1 MYAKDYIGT
10 EIHFPKGNK
19 SSAPLKI
26 DAVIFDDKSW
36 FSKYEDYHKNNNLE
50 SLQWLKLHILCV
62 IEFKK
67 EYAKNI
73 KEVYDKQLKAYM
85 KECEKPFCLGI
96 LYDTERLYLFKKQGD
111 KFLRYSQEFNTKG
124 EDSKTNDLNLHLPDS
139 YLNLPDFSHLQNAQN
154 PKPILRENRSKDDLQ
169 SISGMHSLTL
179 NNAIYQILYTLDKVG
194 LINQKGYLILIQ
206 VLALKIYDE
215 KHHKPLHFYITDEE
229 ENYRHLSDDNVQN
242 FIKRINHLMQE
253 ASGNYRKI
261 LKAKELDFQN
271 ANHIKVLICIVKELQ
286 DFSFV
291 NSHKSDLYQLIFHRF
306 ANKFAKD
313 SNAQFLTP
321 LPLIDFLV
329 SIVNPRNGESVID
342 PTVGIA
348 DFLSVSYVNSKSK
361 LNDNNIFGMDIDEQ
375 MISLATLNMLL
386 NGDGNATL
394 EQKSELGSIAYKFD
408 KDNKALELDCTMN
421 KKGNWDNRADDKEL
435 KKFDVVLT
443 NPPFGEKRAFIPK
456 NEKEKAIIE
465 CYEMW
470 DFYKKK
476 DGSGSIDLGIVFLE
490 NAYRILKD
498 YGRFGIVLSNS
509 IASIDTHK
517 MARQWLLSKMRIV
530 AIFDLPANTFAET
543 GVNVSLIVAYKPPLD
558 ELKRLQNQGYNIFIK
573 NIENLGYEIK
583 TSNRVKSF
591 SPMYKI
597 NPLTFEIELDDK
609 GRAKLDEDFSQTLSD
624 FKSWCALQE
633 EKLQELFIKAK

>member
-50 SLQWLKLHILCV
+50 SLQWLKEHILCV

-67 EYAKNI
+67 EDAKNI
-73 KEVYDKQLKAYM
+73 KEVYGKQLKAYM

-229 ENYRHLSDDNVQN
+229 ENYHNLSDDNVQN

-261 LKAKELDFQN
+261 LKAKDLD
-271 ANHIKVLICIVKELQ
+271 
-286 DFSFV
+286 
-291 NSHKSDLYQLIFHRF
+291 
-306 ANKFAKD
+306 
-313 SNAQFLTP
+313 
-321 LPLIDFLV
+321 
-329 SIVNPRNGESVID
+329 
-342 PTVGIA
+342 
-348 DFLSVSYVNSKSK
+348 
-361 LNDNNIFGMDIDEQ
+361 
-375 MISLATLNMLL
+375 
-386 NGDGNATL
+386 
-394 EQKSELGSIAYKFD
+394 
-408 KDNKALELDCTMN
+408 
-421 KKGNWDNRADDKEL
+421 
-435 KKFDVVLT
+435 
-443 NPPFGEKRAFIPK
+443 
-456 NEKEKAIIE
+456 
-465 CYEMW
+465 
-470 DFYKKK
+470 
-476 DGSGSIDLGIVFLE
+476 
-490 NAYRILKD
+490 
-498 YGRFGIVLSNS
+498 
-509 IASIDTHK
+509 
-517 MARQWLLSKMRIV
+517 
-530 AIFDLPANTFAET
+530 
-543 GVNVSLIVAYKPPLD
+543 
-558 ELKRLQNQGYNIFIK
+558 
-573 NIENLGYEIK
+573 
-583 TSNRVKSF
+583 
-591 SPMYKI
+591 
-597 NPLTFEIELDDK
+597 
-609 GRAKLDEDFSQTLSD
+609 
-624 FKSWCALQE
+624 
-633 EKLQELFIKAK
+633 